1 MHPNYPSHILQQE
14 YLNEDNE
21 INNNNEEDEEGISAL
36 LIDPIRAFG
45 EVIDT
50 IENTNG
56 NDYDDIESHDEEII
70 MEHDVDDDDEED
82 A

>member
-1 MHPNYPSHILQQE
+1 M
-14 YLNEDNE
+14 
-21 INNNNEEDEEGISAL
+21 DEGLSAL

-56 NDYDDIESHDEEII
+56 NDYDDIESQEEEMM
-70 MEHDVDDDDEED
+70 MEHDIDDDEED

>member
-1 MHPNYPSHILQQE
+1 MQKD
-14 YLNEDNE
+14 YLHHDDE
-21 INNNNEEDEEGISAL
+21 INNNNHDEEGLSAL

-50 IENTNG
+50 FDNTNG
-56 NDYDDIESHDEEII
+56 NEYEEIV
-70 MEHDVDDDDEED
+70 MEHDVDDDEED